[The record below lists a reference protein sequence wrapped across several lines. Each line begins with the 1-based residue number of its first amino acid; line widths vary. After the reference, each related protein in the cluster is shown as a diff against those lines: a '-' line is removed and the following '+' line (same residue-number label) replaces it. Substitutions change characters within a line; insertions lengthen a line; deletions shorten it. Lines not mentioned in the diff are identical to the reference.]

1 MPTEKV
7 QSERVDNRCQWC
19 IQRLWEQKLAIT
31 LVNTKVNCN
40 IASIYGNGA
49 TKMSQISSKSCQLQ
63 NINTKVVKVDC
74 D

>member
-7 QSERVDNRCQWC
+7 RSERVDNRCQWC

-49 TKMSQISSKSCQLQ
+49 TKSCQLQ
-63 NINTKVVKVDC
+63 NINTKVVKVNC

>member
-1 MPTEKV
+1 MSMVHSKV
-7 QSERVDNRCQWC
+7 VGA
-19 IQRLWEQKLAIT
+19 KFAIT

-49 TKMSQISSKSCQLQ
+49 TKSCQLQ
-63 NINTKVVKVDC
+63 NINTKVVKVNC